1 MQALPPAD
9 PPQQVVVVTGRA
21 LPRTVAERVMHSEV
35 LDEAALRT
43 APGSGVDQLLDRFA
57 GVQLFRRSDARSAH
71 PTSQGVTLRALGGNA
86 ASRVQLIVDGVPHSD
101 PFGGWIAWPA
111 LDARDLAEIRV
122 SRGGGNV
129 VSGPGALG
137 GVIELTSATDP
148 AIVAAIEAG
157 SRTSLQG
164 HYSVRQFIGAG
175 LLAVSL
181 QANRGDG
188 FIPIAAN
195 FRGAADRAAPYRNAS
210 GRTRWIAP
218 LTSTIEAQ
226 MNFSA
231 FIDERERGLR
241 YTANRSRGSDASLRL
256 VSSQPWAWSL
266 LGYGQVRNFRSS
278 FASVDRQRSE
288 PRRASLQYD
297 VPGKSAGWS
306 AEVRPPLGENL
317 QLRLG
322 ADGRWMRGE
331 SRELASYSS
340 GRPQRDR
347 SSGGRSRHA
356 GLFGEFSAEREPLLL
371 TASARIDR
379 WAITHGELV
388 ERSVATGAML
398 TNSAYASRHGW
409 RPTGRVAGAMT
420 LAPGLAVR
428 SAAYLGWRLPT
439 INELFR
445 PFRAGADATAA
456 NPDLRPERLRGAEAG
471 LDWTRR
477 LLKLSVTAFT
487 NRLDDAIANVTL
499 ASGPGSFPGVGFVG
513 NGGAYRQRQNIRAIH
528 VHGVEASARWSHGPW
543 LATFSSSLS
552 DPRVR
557 ASGSSAALNGLRPAQ
572 TPKVAA
578 SASLGWDDGGR
589 AATIALRFEGRRFED
604 DFNRQKLAPALTL
617 DGSGSLPI
625 HRNFSLVA
633 RAENALDAQVEAG
646 ATSDGVIERARP
658 RTLWLGLR
666 FGRRNSFSRGQ

>member
-9 PPQQVVVVTGRA
+9 PPQQVIVVTGRA
-21 LPRTVAERVMHSEV
+21 LPRTVAERVVHSEV
-35 LDEAALRT
+35 LDEAPLR
-43 APGSGVDQLLDRFA
+43 AAAGSGVDQLLDRFA

-71 PTSQGVTLRALGGNA
+71 PTSQGVTLRALGGSA

-101 PFGGWIAWPA
+101 PFGGWFAWPA

-148 AIVAAIEAG
+148 GNLAVVEAG
-157 SRTSLQG
+157 SRASFQG
-164 HYSVRQFIGAG
+164 HFSARQSVGAS

-181 QANRGDG
+181 QGNRGDG

-210 GRTRWIAP
+210 GRTRWVAP
-218 LTSTIEAQ
+218 LTSAIEAQ
-226 MNFSA
+226 LNFSA

-241 YTANRSRGSDASLRL
+241 YSANRSRGSDASLRL
-256 VSSQPWAWSL
+256 VSRQPWAWSL
-266 LGYGQVRNFRSS
+266 LGYRQIRNFRSS
-278 FASVDRQRSE
+278 FASVDPQRRE
-288 PRRASLQYD
+288 ARRTSLQYD

-306 AEVRPPLGENL
+306 AEVRPPLGERL

-322 ADGRWMRGE
+322 ADGRWMRGK
-331 SRELASYSS
+331 SRELASYSA
-340 GRPQRDR
+340 GQPQRDR
-347 SSGGRSRHA
+347 SSGGQSRYT
-356 GLFGEFSAEREPLLL
+356 GLFGEVSVEARPLLL

-379 WAITHGELV
+379 WAITQGKLV
-388 ERSVATGAML
+388 ERSVATGATL
-398 TNSAYASRHGW
+398 TNSTYASRDGW

-420 LAPGLAVR
+420 LAPGVTVR

-456 NPDLRPERLRGAEAG
+456 NPELRPERLRGAEAG
-471 LDWTRR
+471 LDWNHRR
-477 LLKLSVTAFT
+477 LKLSVTAFA

-499 ASGPGSFPGVGFVG
+499 ASGPGNFPGVGFVG
-513 NGGAYRQRQNIRAIH
+513 NGGVYRQRQNIRSIH

-543 LATFSSSLS
+543 LATLSSSLT

-557 ASGSSAALNGLRPAQ
+557 ASGSSAALDGLRPAQ
-572 TPKVAA
+572 TPQVAA
-578 SASLGWDDGGR
+578 SASLGWEDASR
-589 AATIALRFEGRRFED
+589 SANLMLRYEGQRFED
-604 DFNRQKLAPALTL
+604 DFNRQKLAPALTV
-617 DGSGSLPI
+617 DASASLKI
-625 HRNFSLVA
+625 HADMTLVA
-633 RAENALDAQVEAG
+633 RAENALNARVEAG
-646 ATSDGVIERARP
+646 ATSDGTIERARP

-666 FGRRNSFSRGQ
+666 FAKPSGG